1 MRVFVFASDSSIY
14 RNIRQALVPRCC
26 IAETIVILI
35 SYFAPLSLNRIFIF
49 FMWAVCKK
57 ELGQYFSSLT
67 AYIAI
72 AVFLL
77 LNGLFLF
84 VFPDTNLLDY
94 GYATLDK
101 FFELAPWILLLLI
114 PAITMRSFA
123 DEFRSGTFE
132 ILRTRP
138 ITSWQVVLGKYFGSL
153 VVVLCSLLPTVI
165 YVYTIQQLSAQEG
178 IDIGGTTGSYLGLIF
193 LAAVFTS
200 IGICCS
206 SFSSNAVIAF
216 LVSALVC
223 FLMYN
228 AFNAI
233 SRIPAFAAG
242 ADYYIEMIGI
252 DFHYR
257 SLSRGVVD
265 SRDLVYFLSLI
276 TAFLFI
282 THKNIQKR

>member
-1 MRVFVFASDSSIY
+1 
-14 RNIRQALVPRCC
+14 
-26 IAETIVILI
+26 
-35 SYFAPLSLNRIFIF
+35 
-49 FMWAVCKK
+49 MWAVCKK

-72 AVFLL
+72 TVFLL

-84 VFPDTNLLDY
+84 VFPDTNVLDY

-101 FFELAPWILLLLI
+101 FFELAPWILLLLV

-138 ITSWQVVLGKYFGSL
+138 ISSWQVVIGKYFGSL
-153 VVVLCSLLPTVI
+153 VIVLCSLFPTVI
-165 YVYTIQQLSAQEG
+165 YAYTVQQLSAQGG
-178 IDIGGTTGSYLGLIF
+178 IDMGGTAGSYLGLIF

-200 IGICCS
+200 IGVCCS
-206 SFSSNAVIAF
+206 SFSSNAVVAF
-216 LVSALVC
+216 LISAFVC

-233 SRIPAFAAG
+233 SRIPTFEAG
-242 ADYYIEMIGI
+242 ADYYIETIGI

-257 SLSRGVVD
+257 SLSRGVID
-265 SRDLVYFLSLI
+265 SRDLIYFISLI
-276 TAFLFI
+276 ITFLFI
-282 THKNIQKR
+282 TNRNLQKR